1 MKLQFTASSKR
12 VKTER
17 CFVLLPGNT
26 GTKGITGNFIL
37 QRSPVIQTEAEQE
50 AEWRAL
56 LF

>member
-17 CFVLLPGNT
+17 CFVLFPGNT

-37 QRSPVIQTEAEQE
+37 QRSPVIQTEAEPE